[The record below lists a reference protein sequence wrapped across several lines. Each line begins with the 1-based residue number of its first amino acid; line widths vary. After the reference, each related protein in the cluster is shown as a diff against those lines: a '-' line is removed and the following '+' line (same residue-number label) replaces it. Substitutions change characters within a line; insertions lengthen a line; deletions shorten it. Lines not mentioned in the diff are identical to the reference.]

1 MANKKNKKNKSSSQK
16 KVVNKLSKE
25 NQAVEI
31 AYENNLERISGAI
44 LLGVDLNTKNNLKY
58 PCVICNKS
66 VQNNQHGIACDLCG
80 KWCHRKCDAM
90 TPEMYE
96 YYAKNHGNPAITWH
110 CLYCTLK
117 FNHQHIPF
125 TLTDNY
131 DIENTNNSDTMKFC
145 ENLPTLEEIHET
157 SKFSSFPK
165 PMEEATLPSN
175 LNSKYHSVRDFQK
188 LKIQKNFNIFHANV
202 NGFESKFDNL
212 HTFLAGAES
221 KMDVVAITET
231 SENKDHSFINNISI
245 DGYSTPLHT
254 PTNSLKGGV
263 AMFINKD
270 FDAYERTEL
279 KAQTELYESVWAEIK
294 NKKSKNIVVGCIY
307 RHPKS
312 LKSDISEFNKY
323 LDATL
328 SKLVKEKKE
337 IYLCGDF
344 NIDLLRMND
353 FETHLEFYT
362 LLNSHGLLPFIVQ
375 PSRVVTNQVP
385 SLIDNIFSTNISDAV
400 SSGNIYLTL
409 SEHFSQFAS
418 VNRSPIDIKKMT
430 MYGRNLR
437 NFSENSF
444 RDDVSIQQWRQDTN
458 DPNLLTYD
466 LVRKLDGC
474 AERHA
479 PTQKLT
485 PKEIKLTLKPWI
497 TPDIQNLIKLR
508 DRLFER
514 KKRQPEN
521 DHVREVYNRVRN
533 RVSRQLEKSK
543 KQHYESY
550 FDEMNSNIKKTW
562 EGIRKIVNVKKST
575 KFSISHLNVNG
586 KIVDEPVDIANN
598 FNNFFVNVGPETDK
612 TVPRIPNQSPNQFL
626 KNRNQF
632 DFIVAHISEE
642 DIIDII
648 VALPKKS
655 IGPHSIPINFLKIVA
670 DIVAI
675 PLCRIINFSFS
686 QGIFPDMLKIAKVI
700 ALFKAGSTEEV
711 NNYRPISLLP
721 IFDKIIEKLMHKQL
735 YAFLEVHDIL
745 FKNQFGF
752 RKKCSTA
759 HSLIEITEKIKESID
774 SGKFGC
780 GIFIDLKKAFDTVNH
795 QILLQKLEHYGIRGT
810 ILKWFESYLTDRK
823 QYVFYNGVT
832 SEMKTI
838 ACGVPQGSVLG
849 PLLFLLY
856 INDLPN
862 ISDKLQFFLFADD
875 TNIYYESKDL
885 KILEKTV
892 NEELKKLS
900 LWLNLNRLALNVAK
914 TNFVI
919 FRSCQKVPNHN
930 VTLLMNKKA
939 LQQKDHVKYLGVL
952 LDQHLSWKYHIK
964 SVALKVSRGLGI
976 IAKLKPFLRDNLI
989 RTIYFSVVYSHL
1001 YYGIQAWG
1009 SADPTTLNKL
1019 VILQNKAVRILSG
1032 KQYFQIYGQEPGPL
1046 PSSEPLYKKL
1056 EILKINDIFELSISN
1071 FVYSTLT
1078 FESPAIF
1085 NNWFQYTHEIHEH
1098 TTRASTDIIRESYFD
1113 VGVAQQ
1119 SFTLHTKGASN
1130 IYGGKMI
1137 QVSGPLIW
1145 NRIPEDIQQAGSI
1158 LTFKKHLKLHI
1169 FGQYRGDPEDNSLVN
1184 TNRNNDNIRIINNS
1198 TRTNANQRWRQNV
1211 NQPFVSRWNQQN

>member
-1 MANKKNKKNKSSSQK
+1 
-16 KVVNKLSKE
+16 
-25 NQAVEI
+25 
-31 AYENNLERISGAI
+31 
-44 LLGVDLNTKNNLKY
+44 
-58 PCVICNKS
+58 
-66 VQNNQHGIACDLCG
+66 
-80 KWCHRKCDAM
+80 
-90 TPEMYE
+90 
-96 YYAKNHGNPAITWH
+96 
-110 CLYCTLK
+110 
-117 FNHQHIPF
+117 
-125 TLTDNY
+125 
-131 DIENTNNSDTMKFC
+131 MKFC
-145 ENLPTLEEIHET
+145 ESLPTLEEIYET
-157 SKFSSFPK
+157 TKFSSFPK
-165 PMEEATLPSN
+165 PMEEASLPSN
-175 LNSKYHSVRDFQK
+175 LNSKYHSVLDFQK
-188 LKIQKNFNIFHANV
+188 LKVQKNFNIFHANV
-202 NGFESKFDNL
+202 NGLETKFDNL
-212 HTFLAGAES
+212 HTFLAGAMS
-221 KMDVVAITET
+221 AMDVVAITET
-231 SENKDHSFINNISI
+231 SEHKDHSFITNTSME
-245 DGYSTPLHT
+245 GYKPFHT
-254 PTNSLKGGV
+254 PTNSLKGGT
-263 AMFINKD
+263 AMFINQD
-270 FDAYERTEL
+270 YDSFERTEL
-279 KAQTELYESVWAEIK
+279 KAQTDLYESVWAEIK
-294 NKKSKNIVVGCIY
+294 NKNSKNIVCGCIY
-307 RHPKS
+307 RHPS
-312 LKSDISEFNKY
+312 YLKSDMSEFNKY
-323 LDATL
+323 LDTTL

-337 IYLCGDF
+337 IYICGDF
-344 NIDLLRMND
+344 NIDLLKMND

-362 LLNSHGLLPFIVQ
+362 LLNSHGLLPFIIQ
-375 PSRVVTNQVP
+375 PTRVVSNQVP

-400 SSGNIYLTL
+400 LSGNIYLTL

-418 VNRSPIDIKKMT
+418 VSRGPIDVKKIT
-430 MYGRNLR
+430 MYRRNLR
-437 NFSENSF
+437 NFSENDF
-444 RDDVSIQQWRQDTN
+444 RNDVSIQQWRLDTN

-466 LVRKLDGC
+466 LVSKLDGC

-485 PKEIKLTLKPWI
+485 PKKIKLALKPWI
-497 TPDIQNLIKLR
+497 TTEIQNLMKVR

-514 KKRQPEN
+514 KKRQPDNE
-521 DHVREVYNRVRN
+521 HVREVYNRVRN
-533 RVSRQLEKSK
+533 RVSHELDKSK

-550 FDEMNSNIKKTW
+550 FDEMNTNIKKTW

-575 KFSISHLNVNG
+575 KFSISHLNING
-586 KIVDEPVDIANN
+586 KIVDEPIDIANN
-598 FNNFFVNVGPETDK
+598 FNNFFVNVGPETEK
-612 TVPRIPNQSPNQFL
+612 NVPRIPNQSPTQFL

-632 DFIVAHISEE
+632 NFILAHISED

-648 VALPKKS
+648 VAMPRKS
-655 IGPHSIPINFLKIVA
+655 IGPHSIPIQFLKIVA

-686 QGIFPDMLKIAKVI
+686 QGVFPDMLKIAKVI
-700 ALFKAGSTEEV
+700 ALFKAGSSEEV

-721 IFDKIIEKLMHKQL
+721 VFDKIIEKLMHSQL
-735 YAFLEVHDIL
+735 YTFLEYHNIL

-795 QILLQKLEHYGIRGT
+795 KILLQKLEHYGIRGT

-823 QYVFYNGVT
+823 QYVFYNGV
-832 SEMKTI
+832 SSDMKAI
-838 ACGVPQGSVLG
+838 SCGVPQGSVLG
-849 PLLFLLY
+849 PLLFLIY

-885 KILEKTV
+885 KALEKTV

-900 LWLNLNRLALNVAK
+900 LWLNLNRLALNVGK

-919 FRSCQKVPNHN
+919 FRSCQKVINHN

-952 LDQHLSWKYHIK
+952 LDQHLSWKYQIK

-976 IAKLKPFLRDNLI
+976 IAKLKPFLKDNLI

-1032 KQYFQIYGQEPGPL
+1032 NQYFQIYGQEPGPL

-1056 EILKINDIFELSISN
+1056 EILKIKDIFELSISN

-1085 NNWFQYTHEIHEH
+1085 NNWFQYAHEVHDH
-1098 TTRASTDIIRESYFD
+1098 TTRTSTDVIRENYFD
-1113 VGVAQQ
+1113 VGQVQQ
-1119 SFTLHTKGASN
+1119 SFTLHTKGATN
-1130 IYGGKMI
+1130 DYGRKMI
-1137 QVSGPLIW
+1137 QVSGLVIW
-1145 NRIPEDIQQAGSI
+1145 NRIPDDIKEAGSI
-1158 LTFKKHLKLHI
+1158 FTFKRNLKLHI
-1169 FGQYRGDPEDNSLVN
+1169 FDQYRGDPRSSNSVSN
-1184 TNRNNDNIRIINNS
+1184 DRDNRNLSNNRNRK
-1198 TRTNANQRWRQNV
+1198 TTANQRWTHNV
-1211 NQPFVSRWNQQN
+1211 NQPFVSRWNQNNTNESVE